1 MIEELGK
8 WMLDISK
15 YIITAYVLVRMF
27 GKEDDSVWT
36 LVSAILLAALL
47 FGMGLYFVKRGKE
60 NFKERKIIMDY
71 GLLGMYIFLALI
83 AVGSFIYVKI
93 EDRKE
98 QKNS

>member
-60 NFKERKIIMDY
+60 NPQIRN
-71 GLLGMYIFLALI
+71 L
-83 AVGSFIYVKI
+83 
-93 EDRKE
+93 
-98 QKNS
+98 

>member
-27 GKEDDSVWT
+27 GKEDDYVWT

-60 NFKERKIIMDY
+60 NLKKK
-71 GLLGMYIFLALI
+71 G
-83 AVGSFIYVKI
+83 K
-93 EDRKE
+93 
-98 QKNS
+98 

>member
-1 MIEELGK
+1 MS
-8 WMLDISK
+8 SK

-60 NFKERKIIMDY
+60 NFKKK
-71 GLLGMYIFLALI
+71 G
-83 AVGSFIYVKI
+83 K
-93 EDRKE
+93 
-98 QKNS
+98 

>member
-36 LVSAILLAALL
+36 LVSAILLADSCLEWGYIL
-47 FGMGLYFVKRGKE
+47 SNEEKR
-60 NFKERKIIMDY
+60 I
-71 GLLGMYIFLALI
+71 
-83 AVGSFIYVKI
+83 
-93 EDRKE
+93 
-98 QKNS
+98 